1 MDKRYQVF
9 VSSTY
14 SDLKEERGKVMQT
27 IMALDCIPAGMELFP
42 AIDEEQFEFIKK
54 IIDDCDYY
62 ILIVGGRYGSI
73 SEDGISYTEKEYDYA
88 VSKNIPVLA
97 FLHNDIKNL
106 TFEKSEANPEAREK
120 LQSFRDKVSKGRL
133 VQFWNNAD
141 ELNGKVAV
149 SLMKTIKI
157 YPAVGWVR
165 ANLQSN
171 TESLQEINTLRK
183 EIDNL
188 KQGQTT
194 ISQKQSVNIQD
205 IAGLDE
211 KIVIN
216 GNVLEET
223 DEEDDVFVKKW
234 NRSFKWSE
242 IFIAI
247 APTFLEMK
255 SDYTAKE
262 EIGNILFEIAFPNE
276 SHYYGEIN
284 DRSFNVIKIQL
295 MALGLINI
303 SDKGAG
309 VRWKLSE
316 KGVQKMLELSS
327 IKTIKNNNYGRKHRG
342 KGACYAK

>member
-1 MDKRYQVF
+1 MEKRYQVF

-42 AIDEEQFEFIKK
+42 AIDAEQFEFIKK

-73 SEDGISYTEKEYDYA
+73 SEDGISFTEKEYDYA

-106 TFEKSEANPEAREK
+106 TFEKSEATEENREK
-120 LQSFRDKVSKGRL
+120 LKAFRDKISRGRL
-133 VQFWNNAD
+133 VQFWTNAD

-149 SLMKTIKI
+149 SLTKTIKI

-183 EIDNL
+183 EIEIL
-188 KQGQTT
+188 KNERNT
-194 ISQKQSVNIQD
+194 INQKQNTGIQD
-205 IAGLDE
+205 IAGIDE
-211 KIVIN
+211 EIVIK
-216 GNVLEET
+216 GNVLKET
-223 DEEDDVFVKKW
+223 DEEVDVFVKLW
-234 NRSFKWSE
+234 EHTFKWSE

-247 APTFLEMK
+247 APTFLETRA
-255 SDYTAKE
+255 DHTAKD
-262 EIGNILFEIAFPNE
+262 EIGNILFEIVFPDE
-276 SHYYGEIN
+276 SYYYGEIS
-284 DRSFNVIKIQL
+284 DKSFNMIKIQF
-295 MALGLINI
+295 MALGLINV
-303 SDKGAG
+303 SDKGG
-309 VRWKLSE
+309 IRWKLSE
-316 KGVQKMLELSS
+316 KGIQKMLELSS
-327 IKTIKNNNYGRKHRG
+327 IKTTKK
-342 KGACYAK
+342 